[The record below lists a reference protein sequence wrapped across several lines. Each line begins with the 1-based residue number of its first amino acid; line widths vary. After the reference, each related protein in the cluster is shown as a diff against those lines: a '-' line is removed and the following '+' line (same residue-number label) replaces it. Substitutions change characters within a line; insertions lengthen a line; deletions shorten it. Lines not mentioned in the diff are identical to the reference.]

1 MTIKSIIISHILTAV
16 ISLVLFGCAASNNL
30 EKKPELSNLT
40 PEVTEYVPASD
51 KTKEAIDQQ
60 FHKRNNKAK
69 LYRAYNRYLRRD
81 KYLGGKIVF
90 AFIISPNGFAVN
102 CMPISNKTG
111 NNDLARD
118 LCKII
123 EGIDFGNNFVSKNER
138 IEYPI
143 DLVPADKSIDPDDL
157 DWTRGDINVKTMTGR
172 ENKKQIQKRLLRIT
186 QKPQSR
192 MDDWFAINIVI
203 PDQWSIKEI
212 TIGIDSISLIN
223 ESGEIY
229 QLNST
234 NFEEL
239 VLKIRKSHPVTNE
252 QLLSIW
258 QEFAVVRN

>member
-1 MTIKSIIISHILTAV
+1 
-16 ISLVLFGCAASNNL
+16 
-30 EKKPELSNLT
+30 
-40 PEVTEYVPASD
+40 
-51 KTKEAIDQQ
+51 
-60 FHKRNNKAK
+60 
-69 LYRAYNRYLRRD
+69 
-81 KYLGGKIVF
+81 
-90 AFIISPNGFAVN
+90 
-102 CMPISNKTG
+102 
-111 NNDLARD
+111 
-118 LCKII
+118 
-123 EGIDFGNNFVSKNER
+123 
-138 IEYPI
+138 
-143 DLVPADKSIDPDDL
+143 
-157 DWTRGDINVKTMTGR
+157 
-172 ENKKQIQKRLLRIT
+172 
-186 QKPQSR
+186 